1 MTIFH
6 NSGCYIEE
14 SDIIIEKFVYCGVE
28 TVTHICPKCDEDMS
42 WVFEPDE
49 NYLNFIEHQEEK
61 NGQISECPI
70 KSSNRKNTK
79 PILKVKPKG
88 DFNEH

>member
-1 MTIFH
+1 
-6 NSGCYIEE
+6 
-14 SDIIIEKFVYCGVE
+14 
-28 TVTHICPKCDEDMS
+28 MS